1 MNDLEVKRQADHL
14 ADEGLVIMSVGN
26 QIRHTS
32 NEKTCRDLIF
42 KAITESNNALAAA
55 LKMKDEMIAKQKIVG
70 VADNA

>member
-14 ADEGLVIMSVGN
+14 ADEGLVLMSLGE

-32 NEKTCRDLIF
+32 NEKTCCELIS
-42 KAITESNNALAAA
+42 KAITESNNALTAA

>member
-14 ADEGLVIMSVGN
+14 ADEGTALMSLGN

-32 NEKTCRDLIF
+32 NEKTCRELIF
-42 KAITESNNALAAA
+42 RAITESNNALAAA